1 MATLGEQLRAARE
14 HARLTVEEAAAL
26 THIPREHLLSLESD
40 DVTALPGLPFARG
53 FIRIYADI
61 LKVPAEPLLAAHAAQ
76 LGEAQ
81 YDLRAQPGAAR
92 PGLGAVHVGVVLA
105 AVAIAVVVAVL
116 LLTRSAEPSAAGPA
130 PAADAAQSTDALAAG
145 TSIELVAVRDVELT
159 VIVDGNEMLAG
170 EIQAGERRSWT
181 PIESISVRAMPGAA
195 LEVVID
201 GESQGVIGA
210 DDAQVDHTW
219 QVAAPE
225 AEPAIPR
232 AAAP

>member
-130 PAADAAQSTDALAAG
+130 PRRRRRSVDGCARTRNLDRARGRSRCRADSHRRRERDARG
-145 TSIELVAVRDVELT
+145 RDPGGRT
-159 VIVDGNEMLAG
+159 QIVDSHRVDQRACDARSGAG
-170 EIQAGERRSWT
+170 GCDRR
-181 PIESISVRAMPGAA
+181 
-195 LEVVID
+195 
-201 GESQGVIGA
+201 GVA
-210 DDAQVDHTW
+210 RRD
-219 QVAAPE
+219 
-225 AEPAIPR
+225 R
-232 AAAP
+232 C